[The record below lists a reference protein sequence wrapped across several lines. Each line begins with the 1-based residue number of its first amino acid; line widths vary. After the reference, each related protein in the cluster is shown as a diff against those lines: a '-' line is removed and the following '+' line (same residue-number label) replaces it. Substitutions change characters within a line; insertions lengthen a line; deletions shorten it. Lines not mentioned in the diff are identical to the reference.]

1 MFFNTLTTD
10 DKYSLLHQDNL
21 MQSFQML
28 LPQKQKM
35 FSQSFFELNQIFNI
49 FKKRTTLIADL
60 FPKLRN
66 AKNMVRL
73 TSKKSR
79 FRGALDRQHGK
90 RAETLLQSE
99 RQHLYQSY

>member
-35 FSQSFFELNQIFNI
+35 FSQSFFELN
-49 FKKRTTLIADL
+49 
-60 FPKLRN
+60 
-66 AKNMVRL
+66 
-73 TSKKSR
+73 
-79 FRGALDRQHGK
+79 
-90 RAETLLQSE
+90 
-99 RQHLYQSY
+99 

>member
-35 FSQSFFELNQIFNI
+35 FSRSFFELN
-49 FKKRTTLIADL
+49 
-60 FPKLRN
+60 
-66 AKNMVRL
+66 
-73 TSKKSR
+73 
-79 FRGALDRQHGK
+79 
-90 RAETLLQSE
+90 
-99 RQHLYQSY
+99 